1 MIMNLMNIMLQAAP
15 ANGGMWQQ
23 IMMIALILVIFYFFL
38 IRPQMKRSKEAKKF
52 RDSLQKGQK
61 IVTIGGIHGKIVE
74 IDENTVTIQVENEGR
89 LRMEKS
95 AIASSATEQLPNA

>member
-1 MIMNLMNIMLQAAP
+1 MSIMLQAAA
-15 ANGGMWQQ
+15 ANKAGMWQQ
-23 IMMIALILVIFYFFL
+23 LLMIALILVIFYFFL

-61 IVTIGGIHGKIVE
+61 VVTIGGIHGKIVE
-74 IDENTVTIQVENEGR
+74 IDETTVTIQVENEGR

-95 AIASSATEQLPNA
+95 AIASSATDQLPNA

>member
-1 MIMNLMNIMLQAAP
+1 MNIMLQTP
-15 ANGGMWQQ
+15 AQNGGMWQQ

-95 AIASSATEQLPNA
+95 AIASSSTEQLPNNA